1 MIAKFKKKNKSWQ
14 IFVNIL
20 FLSTYKYIYIYKQ
33 TNNNQQLPAALFFKY
48 YELYEIN

>member
-20 FLSTYKYIYIYKQ
+20 FLSTYIYKQ